1 MYNYIAKPAE
11 FQSMNLVLYVRVNH
25 TVWYMKTH
33 MHSTLQS
40 RNINTYNNI
49 YREGRVVTMKR

>member
-1 MYNYIAKPAE
+1 
-11 FQSMNLVLYVRVNH
+11 MNLALYVRVNH

-40 RNINTYNNI
+40 RNIDI
-49 YREGRVVTMKR
+49 YTEKEEW